1 MGIIDTYKSEE
12 GGSSRKMI
20 KSENDAS
27 LMTPIIKVILPLPK
41 YQKVIKDLRRA
52 TSSQVG
58 VASFVTGK
66 DSGEIIDAIM
76 RAAFPSDNGQVYMG
90 DRWGYNLD
98 ASSFFGKDPQQASA
112 KFKSMLYGNQQTYSA
127 EDVKRLEGMKEKFI
141 GTDGKANPDLANM
154 AIQSIIGG
162 GAPAAAP
169 GGFGP
174 VAAPASNLQA
184 TLDNV
189 KKFKEIR
196 DLAID
201 NLTSIDRIANEK
213 EYRQWVNIKHQAEA
227 QLKALP
233 VPKFYDDLGGAVYDK
248 SGFIDFE
255 IKKVS
260 TVVTHLD
267 SLVDPAKLNAA
278 IDSMAVSMSKEGSP
292 INAGTLSQSHRKAIA
307 QNLILKITLR
317 LESMKVGG
325 KPGIVDIVNKIDA
338 ILKQGYDTVIKRGSE
353 LKTYR
358 DDLAKQMKGQQKV
371 WIVQNVTDSGL
382 VSGQH
387 GTDNGQGATPQFLDR
402 ADLKSTMAKKDTV
415 SGGRC
420 ILFVSAESV
429 NYGFDAVPEITLPSG
444 VDEDEA
450 DAILSFFKERWE
462 SRMKEAG
469 VKPEDM
475 PQHMMMR
482 LGDRDT
488 LKMLITGVTHKEA
501 IRRLNEAFEI
511 AYDDKNIKLDG
522 KKMKDAVTQISND
535 YASKSAGGG
544 SKGITFM
551 EAKMDWQDYIYENDD
566 KFGWGKFCD
575 NTLEKITQAKQ
586 LWDLEAMYR
595 VKLEAAQVKK
605 DVVAIK
611 KIGRKLSQIAGQAKQ
626 FLNMPHFLI
635 LFGEAASGKSSFA
648 EAFANLMGFKM
659 ANVDIS
665 QAKGKFAGD
674 TETQTKAILE
684 AMKNM
689 SNVVI
694 RMDEVDGQMPSNE
707 SAAINSH
714 EGSMVSQLLSFFN
727 DNVALMDH
735 RNIFV
740 VATTNN
746 PGNVRSQMLSR
757 GQPKEVPCPYGKVG
771 YMKWLSTA
779 PDRLKRQYG
788 RNNFIYGDF
797 KWHGKDYAIAN
808 ATESSAFV
816 NEAWATIDLDAV
828 ADSLVAK
835 GEGLKID
842 FRSLATL
849 FQDIFVQFNSYVWT
863 QLISHSMWVNN
874 KQEYADDNPAKCTVP
889 GDPNSCPEPV
899 IVGFDLTTE
908 HVVACVNKT
917 VSRQVGGF
925 GTRTDG
931 TNKITT
937 NGSESHAEHM
947 SNERNKAK
955 GKGIE
960 QGLLFTDDQMFQKND
975 EGEDEDL
982 LTPAGK
988 PSGTGGM
995 EASSTNHFFNALV
1008 KDGLISWD
1016 GKKAF
1021 ITPTAPVAP
1030 GVMKAD
1036 IKPMVTSQ
1044 PESSAPRGRK
1054 TLAERI
1060 GTYRVG
1066 NAILAPV
1073 DKRMIL

>member
-1 MGIIDTYKSEE
+1 MGLVETYKSDD
-12 GGSSRKMI
+12 GGKTRKMI
-20 KSENDAS
+20 RSESEAS

-41 YQKVIKDLRRA
+41 YQKVIKDLRRV
-52 TSSQVG
+52 TQSQVG

-66 DSGEIIDAIM
+66 DSGEIIDAVM
-76 RAAFPSDNGQVYMG
+76 RAAFPSDSGQVYMG

-98 ASSFFGKDPQQASA
+98 ASSIFGTDPQQAKN
-112 KFKSMLYGNQQTYSA
+112 KFEAMLYGNQRAYTA
-127 EDVKRLEGMKEKFI
+127 DDIKRLEAMKEKFI
-141 GTDGKANPDLANM
+141 GPDGKHNPDLANM
-154 AIQSIIGG
+154 AIGSITG
-162 GAPAAAP
+162 GAPAPAAA

-174 VAAPASNLQA
+174 VAAPAGNLQT
-184 TLDNV
+184 TLE
-189 KKFKEIR
+189 KIQKLRQIR
-196 DLAID
+196 DIAID
-201 NLTSIDRIANEK
+201 NISSIDKIANEK
-213 EYRQWVNIKHQAEA
+213 EYEHWVNVKHNMDSQIANT
-227 QLKALP
+227 P
-233 VPKFYDDLGGAVYDK
+233 VPKFYNDLGGAVYDK

-260 TVVTHLD
+260 SVITNLD
-267 SLVDPAKLNAA
+267 ILTDPAKLNAA
-278 IDSMAVSMSKEGSP
+278 IDSMAVNMNKEGAP
-292 INAGTLSQSHRKAIA
+292 VNASTLSQAHRKVIA
-307 QNLILKITLR
+307 QKLISKLVSR
-317 LESMKVGG
+317 FESMKVAG
-325 KPGIVDIVNKIDA
+325 KPAIVAVVNKIDS
-338 ILKQGYDTVIKRGSE
+338 ILKQGYDTVVKSTSE
-353 LKTYR
+353 LKKYR
-358 DDLAKQMKGQQKV
+358 EELAQAMKGQQKV

-382 VSGQH
+382 VSSQY
-387 GTDNGQGATPQFLDR
+387 GTDNGQGTTPQFLLR
-402 ADLKSTMAKKDTV
+402 AALKSTMAKKDTV
-415 SGGRC
+415 SGDRC

-429 NYGFDAVPEITLPSG
+429 DYGFDAVPEVRLPSG

-450 DAILSFFKERWE
+450 DAILSFFEKKWE
-462 SRMKEAG
+462 GRMREAG

-482 LGDRDT
+482 HGDRDT

-511 AYDDKNIKLDG
+511 SYDDKNIKLDG
-522 KKMKDAVTQISND
+522 KKMKDAVGQISND

-551 EAKMDWQDYIYENDD
+551 DAKMEWQDYIYENED

-586 LWDLEAMYR
+586 LWELEAMYR

-605 DVVAIK
+605 DPMAIK
-611 KIGRKLSQIAGQAKQ
+611 KISRKLSQISGQAKQ

-779 PDRLKRQYG
+779 PDRLRRQYG
-788 RNNFIYGDF
+788 RNNFVYGDF

-816 NEAWATIDLDAV
+816 NEAWTTIDLDAV
-828 ADSLVAK
+828 ANALVAK

-863 QLISHSMWVNN
+863 QLINHALWVNN
-874 KQEYADDNPAKCTVP
+874 RQEYADENPSKCTVP
-889 GDPNSCPEPV
+889 GDPNSCPEPN

-908 HVVACVNKT
+908 HVVACIVKT

-931 TNKITT
+931 TNKVTT
-937 NGSESHAEHM
+937 NGSEAHAEHM

-955 GKGIE
+955 GKGKE
-960 QGLLFTDDQMFQKND
+960 QGLLFTDEQMFQNK
-975 EGEDEDL
+975 GEEEEEDL

-988 PSGTGGM
+988 NSGTAGM
-995 EASSTNHFFNALV
+995 EATSTNHFFNALV

-1016 GKKAF
+1016 GRQAF
-1021 ITPTAPVAP
+1021 VTPVAPVAP

-1036 IKPMVTSQ
+1036 IKPTVTTQSE
-1044 PESSAPRGRK
+1044 PTARKGRK

-1073 DKRMIL
+1073 DKQMIL